1 MDNKQQL
8 DVIEQMLTRTR
19 YRMYEQGS
27 IFYLIWGWAVLI
39 ATVLEFLLLK
49 SNQWSAYHWLTWPV
63 LMPMAGLISAY
74 TSRKLRNASGYKT
87 LIDEV
92 MRYTWGGTLLG
103 ILFSLGLSARIGWVD
118 SYILIILFYA
128 LGTAVSGLILQLRE
142 LIFGGVFSILLVL
155 GILLLQSD
163 QVDFEAMLIAMAVS
177 IVGTYLVP
185 AYILRMKKSSD
196 V

>member
-1 MDNKQQL
+1 M
-8 DVIEQMLTRTR
+8 
-19 YRMYEQGS
+19 
-27 IFYLIWGWAVLI
+27 IWGWSVLI
-39 ATVLEFLLLK
+39 ATVLEYLLLR
-49 SNQWSAYHWLTWPV
+49 SNEWSAFHWMTWPV
-63 LMPMAGLISAY
+63 LMPVAGLISAY
-74 TSRKLRNASGYKT
+74 TSRRLHNASGYKT

-92 MRYTWGGTLLG
+92 MRYSWGGTLLG

-118 SYILIILFYA
+118 SYILIILYYA

-142 LIFGGVFSILLVL
+142 LVFGGVFSILLVL
-155 GILLLQSD
+155 GILLLQKD

-185 AYILRMKKSSD
+185 AYILRMKKTSD

>member
-1 MDNKQQL
+1 
-8 DVIEQMLTRTR
+8 
-19 YRMYEQGS
+19 
-27 IFYLIWGWAVLI
+27 LIWGWSVLI
-39 ATVLEFLLLK
+39 ATVLEYLLLR
-49 SNQWSAYHWLTWPV
+49 SNEWSAFHWMAWPV
-63 LMPMAGLISAY
+63 LMPVAGLISAY
-74 TSRKLRNASGYKT
+74 TSRKLHNASGYKT

-92 MRYTWGGTLLG
+92 MRYSWGGTLLG

-142 LIFGGVFSILLVL
+142 LVFGGVFSILLVL
-155 GILLLQSD
+155 GILLLQKD

-185 AYILRMKKSSD
+185 AYILRMKKTSD